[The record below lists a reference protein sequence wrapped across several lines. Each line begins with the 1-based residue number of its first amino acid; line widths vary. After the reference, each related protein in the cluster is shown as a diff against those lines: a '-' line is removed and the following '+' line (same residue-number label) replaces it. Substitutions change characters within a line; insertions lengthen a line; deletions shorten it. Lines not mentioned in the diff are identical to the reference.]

1 MYWIYRINTLS
12 EMNEWPTDPAW
23 ASVWSSRLEH
33 AAIELNRS
41 TEMYTKEMKS
51 VGHCLKE
58 SNVWNVTLKCVVLSA
73 SALEWFFF
81 KRLHKFFVSKHTLL
95 LKVYKLLLWT
105 VMITGVRCGK
115 TCFYTHTHC
124 YSSWWVNASNSE
136 LYLNIFLR
144 TVKYLKT
151 QKNKKHITWH
161 RNIRQGWG

>member
-73 SALEWFFF
+73 SALECFI
-81 KRLHKFFVSKHTLL
+81 LTFFVSKHTLL

-115 TCFYTHTHC
+115 TCFYTHTHTHC

-151 QKNKKHITWH
+151 QKKKKKHITWH